1 MSITKVGKAK
11 SSSDAVEYVLKEE
24 KNGEKQP
31 EIIGGNVAGSKL
43 QEIKD
48 EFREQEKLNFKVK
61 NTVTHISISFP
72 TDRNISN
79 QIATDYADELAE
91 KLGFEMNPYVVVRH
105 FDKDNRS
112 EDSYSHIHI
121 VASRINNDG
130 TLISEWQIAERTI
143 AATVELDRK
152 FELQSVEY
160 QKVNQGEKTER
171 NIKKNE
177 YRVMQKTGK
186 LSVLEE
192 FKDVAE
198 DALRRINEA
207 ENKTDSAKSNLNKTR
222 FFIEKLQE
230 SGFEVLPFIAKA
242 DGQMKGFSF
251 KKDKLIFTAS
261 KAGKKFGWTNLATQ
275 LEYNS
280 EKDLRFLINLKDEVL
295 AESDKKTLPTDGNPN
310 PNPSEN
316 ESKEKAENTE
326 NSVETI
332 SLKINRE
339 EFSEPQEIQ
348 NQAEKK
354 VEKTLDA
361 NELFEVEE
369 NKQTRN
375 SAEKVEKENHLPE
388 LNNNENRN
396 ESQEKQNEKTAE
408 FTSDKPRIEPDK
420 SINGNVE
427 KEESNSEKQ
436 VPKLAE
442 TARNESDSSLEKVE
456 IVGEKSAEIR
466 SDRAD
471 HSTNESRKEI
481 GGNNPPNLAT
491 ARNDNE
497 ETTTFDSKYKQRP
510 NRKEERNERFEVES
524 GSVGFKGTD
533 RCQNNGSNGTR
544 VIENEREVSSI
555 SELGRKHQN
564 KSIEG
569 VEKQGHFG
577 SRLSDRDQR
586 QAEKRGGDITEAD
599 FGNGEKNQIISQ
611 TNSGDKGGNGF
622 NPAKPGTTGG
632 KSDKDTECLDSAVNT
647 HNNRDVLQF
656 SDNQRLDRRIEGNEI
671 GFAKKGGN
679 IRSSDNGNR
688 NNATEY
694 VNDSGKSERNL
705 SGGGQILQ
713 TDSTGTA
720 ETVGRSA
727 EKSRRTAEI
736 TTQII
741 NVKFFSGG
749 LNKKIVEKWKEVIEN
764 SNPQESLRE
773 IAKPQTDKEKADL
786 RKNLDFQVK
795 YFAENLNL
803 PKPEITKETDTKKL
817 ATVLTK
823 IEVNNF
829 AEVTK
834 IKVNDRTIERLAKE
848 KETFAKMSPTDEQ
861 ISQSKENAVEIP
873 FRQIFS
879 TGLEVTAFN
888 SLLKPESVKF
898 DKKHILETRENV
910 RVDEVAAN
918 ETVRLVQ
925 IAYGGQCDKFT
936 NEFKSDLA
944 DRIYNQ
950 PSTVTEI
957 YNNYRDFDWQ
967 KTIQNFAPIVNNLAD
982 QHGITIQT
990 PTDGAEKN
998 KLLTQNLAQQI
1009 IKTYEEQNNPV
1020 EKYIQ
1025 VALSKNVETTANKQ
1039 ITPAQTERII
1049 NSTDSKLEP
1058 VEFKNSLE
1066 ASFNNFDKRDDKKKS
1081 ESSKSLVEKVREV
1094 EEKKIEKRQL
1104 EIREEMFLG
1113 GRSM

>member
-11 SSSDAVEYVLKEE
+11 SSADAVEYVLKEE

-31 EIIGGNVAGSKL
+31 QIIGGNVAGSTV
-43 QEIKD
+43 QAIRNV
-48 EFREQEKLNFKVK
+48 FRDQEKLNFKVK
-61 NTVTHISISFP
+61 NTVIHISVSFP
-72 TDRNISN
+72 TGANISN
-79 QIATDYADELAE
+79 LLANKYAKSLAE

-112 EDSYSHIHI
+112 EDSYAHIHI
-121 VASRINNDG
+121 VASRIKNDG
-130 TLISEWQIAERTI
+130 TPISEWQIAERTI

-160 QKVNQGEKTER
+160 QKVNQGKKTER

-192 FKDVAE
+192 FKDAAE
-198 DALRRINEA
+198 DTLRQIDKSEIETKT
-207 ENKTDSAKSNLNKTR
+207 ENNQPNKTR
-222 FFIEKLQE
+222 FFIEKLQK
-230 SGFEVLPFIAKA
+230 SGFEVLPFISKD

-251 KKDKLIFTAS
+251 KKDKIIFTAS

-275 LEYNS
+275 LEYNA
-280 EKDLRFLINLKDEVL
+280 EKDLKFLVDLKDEVL
-295 AESDKKTLPTDGNPN
+295 AESDKKALPTDGSPN

-332 SLKINRE
+332 SRKINRE
-339 EFSEPQEIQ
+339 EFSETQETQ

-354 VEKTLDA
+354 VETVLDA
-361 NELFEVEE
+361 NELFKVEE

-375 SAEKVEKENHLPE
+375 SVEKVEKENQPAE
-388 LNNNENRN
+388 LKKNENRN

-408 FTSDKPRIEPDK
+408 LTDDKPRIEPDESVNK
-420 SINGNVE
+420 NTQ
-427 KEESNSEKQ
+427 EESNSEKQ
-436 VPKLAE
+436 IQKLAE
-442 TARNESDSSLEKVE
+442 TDRNESDSSLEKVE
-456 IVGEKSAEIR
+456 IIGEESAEIR

-481 GGNNPPNLAT
+481 GGNNPPNLAAT
-491 ARNDNE
+491 RNDNE

-533 RCQNNGSNGTR
+533 GCQNNGSDGTR
-544 VIENEREVSSI
+544 VIENEREISSI
-555 SELGRKHQN
+555 SELGGKHQN

-611 TNSGDKGGNGF
+611 TNTGDKGGNGF

-632 KSDKDTECLDSAVNT
+632 KSDKNTECLDSAVNT

-656 SDNQRLDRRIEGNEI
+656 SDNQRLDQRTEGNEI

-713 TDSTGTA
+713 TDSSRAA
-720 ETVGRSA
+720 ETAGRNT
-727 EKSRRTAEI
+727 EKSRRTAK
-736 TTQII
+736 TVTQII
-741 NVKFFSGG
+741 NVKFFSGQ
-749 LNKKIVEKWKEVIEN
+749 LDKKIIEKWKEVIEN
-764 SNPQESLRE
+764 SNPQESFRE
-773 IAKPQTDKEKADL
+773 IVKPQTNEEKADL
-786 RKNLDFQVK
+786 RKNLDYQAE
-795 YFAENLNL
+795 YLAENLNL
-803 PKPEITKETDTKKL
+803 PKPEITEKTDAKKL
-817 ATVLTK
+817 ETVLTK

-829 AEVTK
+829 TEATK
-834 IKVNDRTIERLAKE
+834 IKVNNRTIERLAKK

-861 ISQSKENAVEIP
+861 ISQSKENTVEIP
-873 FRQIFS
+873 FLQIFS
-879 TGLEVTAFN
+879 TGLEVAAFN
-888 SLLKPESVKF
+888 SLLKPELVKF
-898 DKKHILETRENV
+898 DKEQILETREKV

-918 ETVRLVQ
+918 ETTRLVQ

-936 NEFKSDLA
+936 TEFKSDLA
-944 DRIYNQ
+944 D
-950 PSTVTEI
+950 
-957 YNNYRDFDWQ
+957 
-967 KTIQNFAPIVNNLAD
+967 
-982 QHGITIQT
+982 
-990 PTDGAEKN
+990 
-998 KLLTQNLAQQI
+998 
-1009 IKTYEEQNNPV
+1009 
-1020 EKYIQ
+1020 
-1025 VALSKNVETTANKQ
+1025 
-1039 ITPAQTERII
+1039 
-1049 NSTDSKLEP
+1049 
-1058 VEFKNSLE
+1058 
-1066 ASFNNFDKRDDKKKS
+1066 
-1081 ESSKSLVEKVREV
+1081 
-1094 EEKKIEKRQL
+1094 
-1104 EIREEMFLG
+1104 
-1113 GRSM
+1113 